1 VVRVYNANSSTTIK
15 ELEFI
20 KTPAG
25 FGPRHAVFYP
35 IGNAKATHL
44 FVVGELSNSIITFK
58 ISYSYGQLKAENI
71 ATVSTFGTQTVSSG
85 PPAPTAGEIALSVS
99 PPSRPPPEAL
109 NILRS

>member
-1 VVRVYNANSSTTIK
+1 MVRVYNTNSSTTIK

-20 KTPAG
+20 KTPLG

-58 ISYSYGQLKAENI
+58 ISYANGQLKAESV
-71 ATVSTFGTQTVSSG
+71 ATMNTFGTQTVPSG
-85 PPAPTAGEIALSVS
+85 SPAPAAGEIALSVS
-99 PPSRPPPEAL
+99 PPPPDPLPQRP
-109 NILRS
+109 